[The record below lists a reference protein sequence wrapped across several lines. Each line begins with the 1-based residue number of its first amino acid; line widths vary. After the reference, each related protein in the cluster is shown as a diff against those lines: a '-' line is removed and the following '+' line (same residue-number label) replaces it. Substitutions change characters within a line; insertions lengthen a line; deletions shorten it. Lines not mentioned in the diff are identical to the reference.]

1 MTEIVLCAT
10 QRCGSTMIVEDMR
23 NTGALG
29 IPEEWFIPWDPKK
42 TDINWTDNLAGV
54 RNRASS
60 ENGVMA
66 IKVMANQLHNIEAC
80 LQTFL
85 PTSTGPLFSRFYNVF
100 KDATW
105 VWIRRT
111 DVVAQAVSRLM
122 AQQTGVNHATDGEK
136 HFAGNMM
143 IGGDR
148 ANYNKNTQYK
158 YEAVLK
164 ECTSITLETI
174 AWGRFFQAFD
184 ITPLILTYEDVIMDS
199 AMLHLDA
206 MHATTG
212 NLDPLVKTARTIK
225 KLGNSRSSDFVERF
239 HIEAA
244 DRQFR

>member
-29 IPEEWFIPWDPKK
+29 MPEEWFIPWNPKK
-42 TDINWTDNLAGV
+42 IDINWTDNLAGV
-54 RNRASS
+54 RKRASG

-66 IKVMANQLHNIEAC
+66 VKVMANQLHNIETC
-80 LQTFL
+80 LETVV
-85 PTSTGPLFSRFYNVF
+85 PTATGPLFSRFHTIF

-136 HFAGNMM
+136 HFAGNLMV
-143 IGGDR
+143 GGDR
-148 ANYNKNTQYK
+148 ANYNENTQYR
-158 YEAVLK
+158 YDAILK

-174 AWGRFFQAFD
+174 AWDRFFRTFG
-184 ITPLILTYEDVIMDS
+184 ITPLVLTYEDVITDP

-212 NLDPLVKTARTIK
+212 NTTPLVKKERVIK
-225 KLGNSRSSDFVERF
+225 KLGNSRSRDFVEKF
-239 HIEAA
+239 HHETAE
-244 DRQFR
+244 RQFR